1 MRGAAAAFAIV
12 VAVVLMHAAGGGR
25 DPSQTPPLSTSCDGS
40 AYRQFDFWVGD
51 WDAVEAGEVT
61 PRARV
66 RVTRILDGCAIR
78 EEYQDGSGLI
88 GESLSTYDRSRQVW
102 HQSWVTNRGQ
112 LLLLDGEFRGGA
124 IVLTGSDPA
133 AGAAALVR
141 GTWTATRDGVREVGV
156 MSPDGGKTW
165 RPWFDLSFRRH
176 QS

>member
-1 MRGAAAAFAIV
+1 MRSVAAAFAIAS
-12 VAVVLMHAAGGGR
+12 AVVLMHAAGGGR
-25 DPSQTPPLSTSCDGS
+25 DPAPQRPLSTGCDGP

-61 PRARV
+61 PRAHV

-78 EEYQDGSGLI
+78 EEYQDSGGLI

-112 LLLLDGEFRGGA
+112 LLLLDGDIRGGA
-124 IVLTGSDPA
+124 IVLTGADRA

-141 GTWTATRDGVREVGV
+141 GTWTATRDGAREVGV
-156 MSPDGGKTW
+156 TSPDGGKTW
-165 RPWFDLSFRRH
+165 RPWFDLSFQKH
-176 QS
+176 KS